1 MKKLLALLL
10 ALVMVF
16 ALVACGNTEEEDND
30 DSIRKTEGETTE
42 EPEETTEEPTEE
54 TEEETQP
61 EEETVTVMT
70 FEEFVNA
77 EVDTEVTVEF
87 AIQGTQT
94 YSEEYGNTSVYGA
107 DENGGYF
114 VYRWACT
121 AEDAAKM
128 TPGTWVRVTGF
139 KAEFAGQLEIMDV
152 SAYEFIEKE
161 AYTAERTDVT
171 ALLGTEELAAYMTM
185 PVAVEG
191 ATVKAMEYKN
201 GEEGNDIYLT
211 VTVGE
216 ADYDFCVETDLTNS
230 ETDVYKT
237 VAGLKEGDVI
247 AIEAYL
253 YWYEGPNPH
262 VTAVTVAE

>member
-16 ALVACGNTEEEDND
+16 ALVACGNTEEEND
-30 DSIRKTEGETTE
+30 KTEETTTTPQETTGETEGETTE
-42 EPEETTEEPTEE
+42 DTTEEVTE
-54 TEEETQP
+54 P
-61 EEETVTVMT
+61 EETVTVMT
-70 FEEFVNA
+70 YEEFVNA
-77 EVDTEVTVEF
+77 ELDSEVTVEF

-121 AEDAAKM
+121 ADDAAKM
-128 TPGTWVRVTGF
+128 TTGTWVRVTGF
-139 KAEFAGQLEIMDV
+139 KAEFAGQLEIVDV

-161 AYTAERTDVT
+161 AYTVERTDVT
-171 ALLGTEELAAYMTM
+171 AMFGTDELANYMTL

-191 ATVKAMEYKN
+191 AAVKAVEYKN

-211 VTVGE
+211 VTIGE

-247 AIEAYL
+247 SIEAYL

>member
-16 ALVACGNTEEEDND
+16 ALVACGNTEEEDD
-30 DSIRKTEGETTE
+30 KIQEETTTAPEETDKETEGETTE
-42 EPEETTEEPTEE
+42 ATAEEVTEPEETTA
-54 TEEETQP
+54 
-61 EEETVTVMT
+61 VMT
-70 FEEFVNA
+70 HEEFVAA
-77 EVDTEVTVEF
+77 ELDSKVTVEF

-94 YSEEYGNTSVYGA
+94 YNAEYGNTSVYGA

-139 KAEFAGQLEIMDV
+139 KAEWAGQLEIVDV
-152 SAYEFIEKE
+152 SAFEFLEKE
-161 AYTAERTDVT
+161 ATAVEITDVT
-171 ALLGTEELAAYMTM
+171 AMFGTDELINYMTL
-185 PVAVEG
+185 PVAVKD
-191 ATVKAMEYKN
+191 ATVKSLSFKD

-230 ETDVYKT
+230 ETEVYKT
-237 VAGLKEGDVI
+237 AAALKEGDVI

-262 VTAVTVAE
+262 IFAITVAE

>member
-16 ALVACGNTEEEDND
+16 ALVACGNTEEETNE
-30 DSIRKTEGETTE
+30 TEETTTAPVETTE
-42 EPEETTEEPTEE
+42 ATEEETTEATEEVTEPEETA
-54 TEEETQP
+54 
-61 EEETVTVMT
+61 TVMT
-70 FEEFVNA
+70 YDEFVAA
-77 EVDTEVTVEF
+77 ELDSEVTVEF
-87 AIQGTQT
+87 AIQGTQA

-139 KAEFAGQLEIMDV
+139 KAEFAGQLEVVDV

-171 ALLGTEELAAYMTM
+171 AMFGTDELTNYMTM

-191 ATVKAMEYKN
+191 ATVKAVEYKN

-211 VTVGE
+211 VTIGE
-216 ADYDFCVETDLTNS
+216 NDYDFCVETDLTNS
-230 ETDVYKT
+230 ETDVYMT

-247 AIEAYL
+247 GIEAFL